1 MKKMDKYE
9 ELAQAI
15 VDYEMVGYYN
25 LIDAYD
31 TPENA
36 LECIT
41 DAIRSGEFDLADLC
55 IEYSQAIA
63 HENLSDE
70 ARELARRAIRLAD
83 GIARD
88 RFVGMVN
95 TYRALGYRIVEFEPP
110 YQKGYGSSS
119 WICAFDTHGI
129 SADEIPIESFANEF
143 WLNDL
148 RNYANWHGPVSEV
161 WHADVTDDWGEMLGG
176 YDYFGLFPVM
186 QLCNMLWTDE
196 HEMSKED

>member
-1 MKKMDKYE
+1 MDKYD

-15 VDYEMVGYYN
+15 VDYAMVGYYD

-41 DAIRSGEFDLADLC
+41 DSLRNGEIDLEELC
-55 IEYSQAIA
+55 IELNRTIL
-63 HENLSDE
+63 HEDLSDE
-70 ARELARRAIRLAD
+70 AKKLARRVVRKAD
-83 GIARD
+83 GIAQD
-88 RFVGMVN
+88 KFVNMVN
-95 TYRALGYRIVEFEPP
+95 KYRALGYRIVEFEPP
-110 YQKGYGSSS
+110 YQEDYGSSS

-129 SADEIPIESFANEF
+129 NADEIPIESFANEF

-148 RNYANWHGPVSEV
+148 RDYANWHGPVSEV
-161 WHADVTDDWGEMLGG
+161 WHADVTDDWSEMLGG

-186 QLCNMLWTDE
+186 QLVTV
-196 HEMSKED
+196 